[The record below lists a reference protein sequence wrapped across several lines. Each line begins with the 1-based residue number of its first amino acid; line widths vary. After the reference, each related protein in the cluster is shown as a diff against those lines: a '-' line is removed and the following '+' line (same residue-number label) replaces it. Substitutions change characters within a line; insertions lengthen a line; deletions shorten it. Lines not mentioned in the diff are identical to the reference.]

1 MALTAVTGGHR
12 TTAALNR
19 AAPAC
24 RPKGA
29 RNFKT
34 DLDNTLKKRVPIRE
48 DGKLRYA
55 SSLEA
60 IALKMYDTAAQG
72 DTKATSQLMARIL
85 IPPFPGS
92 NPGQSLFLR
101 GFMVLTPNAR

>member
-1 MALTAVTGGHR
+1 MSTNDGANGDGR
-12 TTAALNR
+12 RPNDGR
-19 AAPAC
+19 YKPGC
-24 RPKGA
+24 SGNPSGRPKGA

-72 DTKATSQLMARIL
+72 DTKATSQLFTIL
-85 IPPFPGS
+85 EKGEL
-92 NPGQSLFLR
+92 QD
-101 GFMVLTPNAR
+101 TPRPAQQVAVERA